1 MMKTNEIYN
10 VKITDMSNL
19 GYGICRIDGKVVFV
33 SGAVDGDECSVKITK
48 AGRDFSQGEA
58 VEISAPSPHRK
69 SSDCDVCGKCGG
81 CNYRNISYAHELE
94 LKKRYIEG
102 IFRKNKLDIPV
113 SDVVN
118 DGNTDHWR
126 SKVIY
131 SVGNNGEMGFNAQKS
146 HDIVPNRICLLES
159 QNIAPISAF
168 LRTYFAEKGNCGVK
182 NVCIRS
188 GDASGEVMVCFVTQN
203 DTFDVSNELVDELTS
218 RFTSIVS
225 IIHNVKADS
234 DGLSF
239 GEKSRILYG
248 KDCISDILCGLRF
261 DISLNSFYQINHSMT
276 ERLYRHAS
284 ALADM
289 KSGEKLV
296 DLFCGIGTIGLH
308 FADRFPKIELSGI
321 EIVPSAVENAKANA
335 LVNGIEN
342 ARFICGDAT
351 SSALDRADVVVVDP
365 PRRGLTAA
373 LIERICASS
382 PSRVIYISCGP
393 DTLARDLVVFKNY
406 GYTADCVTPFDLFP
420 RTGHCE
426 CCVMLTK

>member
-1 MMKTNEIYN
+1 MKINELYN
-10 VKITDMSNL
+10 VKISDMSNL

-33 SGAVDGDECSVKITK
+33 SGAVDGDECSVRITK

-58 VEISAPSPHRK
+58 VEISVPSPYRK
-69 SSDCDVCGKCGG
+69 SSDCDVCDKCGG

-113 SDVVN
+113 SDIVH
-118 DGNTDHWR
+118 DGNVDHWR

-131 SVGNNGEMGFNAQKS
+131 SIDANGQMGFNAQKS
-146 HDIVPNRICLLES
+146 HDIVPNNCCLLES
-159 QNIAPISAF
+159 LNIAPVSTY
-168 LRTYFAEKGNCGVK
+168 LREFFAQKGNSGVK
-182 NVCIRS
+182 SVCIRTS
-188 GDASGEVMVCFVTQN
+188 ESSGEVMVCFVTK
-203 DTFDVSNELVDELTS
+203 TS
-218 RFTSIVS
+218 RFDAGDTLARELSDRFSSVVS
-225 IIHNVKADS
+225 VIQNVNPDF
-234 DGLSF
+234 DGLTF
-239 GEKSRILYG
+239 CEKSILLFG
-248 KDCISDILCGLRF
+248 KDHITDTLCNLRF

-289 KSGEKLV
+289 KSGETLV

-308 FADRFPKIELSGI
+308 FADRFPGIDLHGI

-335 LVNGIEN
+335 QTNGIEN
-342 ARFICGDAT
+342 ASFICGDAT

-373 LIERICASS
+373 LIERICDIS
-382 PSRVIYISCGP
+382 PYRIIYISCGP
-393 DTLARDLVVFKNY
+393 DTLARDLRVFYEK
-406 GYTADCVTPFDLFP
+406 GYRADGVTPFDLFP